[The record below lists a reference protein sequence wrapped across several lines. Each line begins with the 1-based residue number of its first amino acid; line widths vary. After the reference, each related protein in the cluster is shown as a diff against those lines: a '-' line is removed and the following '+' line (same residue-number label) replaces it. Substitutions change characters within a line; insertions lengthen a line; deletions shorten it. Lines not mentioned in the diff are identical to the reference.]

1 MWHQWLEK
9 FKESFLSTLPIY
21 VVVMVCYLLERY
33 NVGLFGEVAS
43 ISKIT
48 DQDFFGF
55 SMCALLIAFGLG
67 LFTIGTDQSMSQIG
81 ELVGSSLMKRRK
93 LFLVV
98 SMTLVLGIFVTV
110 AEPDLAVLADQLG
123 GMSKEAVIWTIGI
136 GVGVFLVISV
146 LRIIFGKNLNVMFL
160 AFYGL
165 IFVLA
170 YFVDP
175 RLLPICFD
183 SGGVTTGPVTV
194 PFILAFGVGV
204 AASRQG
210 KRTGDDSFGLTAL
223 CSVGPILSVMILS
236 RFVDTSFLSRPYV
249 LEEVTDS
256 FGPVLGESVL
266 SSMLSVLLAVA
277 PIAVFFL
284 LYNSIFLRLPA
295 KKVVRILIGLIYAYV
310 GLVALLSAVDAG
322 FRPIAQ
328 KIGLGFGQSTEMFP
342 IALVFAAL
350 FGLFGVLAE
359 PAVHVLARQIEAVS
373 EGTIRQAT
381 VLAILAISISMA
393 VVMAILRAYYGFDI
407 MYYLA
412 PGYVLSLALSFIVPK
427 IYTAIAF
434 DSGGVASG
442 PMTSTFVLPFC
453 VGFAYS
459 RIESGH
465 RIYSGRVERVTGG
478 EVYTNGFGLVALV
491 AMMPLI
497 VLQLLGLYIK
507 VKQAM
512 LYHRA
517 RARIVEPNDDQI
529 IHFGEEA

>member
-1 MWHQWLEK
+1 
-9 FKESFLSTLPIY
+9 
-21 VVVMVCYLLERY
+21 
-33 NVGLFGEVAS
+33 
-43 ISKIT
+43 
-48 DQDFFGF
+48 
-55 SMCALLIAFGLG
+55 
-67 LFTIGTDQSMSQIG
+67 
-81 ELVGSSLMKRRK
+81 
-93 LFLVV
+93 
-98 SMTLVLGIFVTV
+98 
-110 AEPDLAVLADQLG
+110 
-123 GMSKEAVIWTIGI
+123 
-136 GVGVFLVISV
+136 
-146 LRIIFGKNLNVMFL
+146 
-160 AFYGL
+160 
-165 IFVLA
+165 
-170 YFVDP
+170 
-175 RLLPICFD
+175 
-183 SGGVTTGPVTV
+183 
-194 PFILAFGVGV
+194 
-204 AASRQG
+204 
-210 KRTGDDSFGLTAL
+210 
-223 CSVGPILSVMILS
+223 
-236 RFVDTSFLSRPYV
+236 V
-249 LEEVTDS
+249 LEEVADS

-266 SSMLSVLLAVA
+266 SSMLSVSFAVA
-277 PIAVFFL
+277 PIGIFFL

-381 VLAILAISISMA
+381 ALAILAISISMA
-393 VVMAILRAYYGFDI
+393 VVMAVIRAYYGFDI
-407 MYYLA
+407 MFYLA

-453 VGFAYS
+453 IGFAFS
-459 RIESGH
+459 RIEAGQE
-465 RIYSGRVERVTGG
+465 ERVTGG
-478 EVYTNGFGLVALV
+478 QVYTNGFGLVALV

-529 IHFGEEA
+529 IHFGTEA